1 VASARR
7 VWALQVAV
15 GGAGALTTAAALF
28 VAASRIDFSLPS
40 LQQIAA
46 ACQRYALPH
55 VRPISVLV
63 LLIGSVAVAAVFLGA
78 RGLVRQLRA
87 GRRLERELRLLGP
100 LPGSAAAQ
108 VIDDDRPR
116 AFCIGLLSPRIYVS
130 RGALEILG
138 DEERA
143 AVLAHEAHHARRRD
157 PLRLLLTRTVAD
169 GLFFLPVVRRLS
181 ERCAALAELA
191 ADEAA
196 VRARGGR
203 HALAS
208 ALLAFDAQ
216 PTAAGVGIAPERVD
230 HLLGERA
237 RWELPT
243 LLLVGG
249 VATIGVV
256 LAATLRVAEVAGHGT
271 LPLPVLLAQSC
282 MLVMAAAPLIVGAMA
297 ILGARRL
304 VLASTTA

>member
-1 VASARR
+1 MASARR
-7 VWALQVAV
+7 VWALQIVV

-28 VAASRIDFSLPS
+28 VAVSRIDFSLPS
-40 LQQIAA
+40 LQQVVA

-63 LLIGSVAVAAVFLGA
+63 LLLGSAAVAAVLLGI
-78 RGLVRQLRA
+78 RSLVRQLRA

-100 LPGSAAAQ
+100 LPGTAAVQ

-130 RGALEILG
+130 RGSLEILG
-138 DEERA
+138 ADERE
-143 AVLAHEAHHARRRD
+143 AVLAHEVHHARRRD
-157 PLRLLLTRTVAD
+157 PLRVLLTRTVAD
-169 GLFFLPVVRRLS
+169 GLFFLPVVRRLN

-216 PTAAGVGIAPERVD
+216 PKAAGVGIAPERVD

-237 RWELPT
+237 RWELPA
-243 LLLVGG
+243 LLLIGG
-249 VATIGVV
+249 VVTIGVAIAV
-256 LAATLRVAEVAGHGT
+256 TARVAEVAGHGT
-271 LPLPVLLAQSC
+271 LPLPALLAQSC
-282 MLVMAAAPLIVGAMA
+282 MLVMAAAPLVFGAMA

-304 VLASTTA
+304 VLTSTAA